1 MRAPVATLAAA
12 LLALCAAPAPAR
24 QAGADAQSITVTGQ
38 RDPSNWLRAES
49 PHLVVYTDTSA
60 ADARRLLAQLERL
73 DFLLRLYTAPYAKA
87 EAGQKLTL
95 YYLDSNREFARF
107 ATDVPQDAIGL
118 VSSCAAGVLGV
129 AVQVDPI
136 DALSDDQLAHE
147 PLDPGQSYLFEAY
160 ARHFLYRH
168 TDVRTPAAFIEG
180 MASYFSALRFSKT
193 RMVVGRTPTGV
204 GRYLGHLDEGNP
216 YELDYADVF
225 ARSYADAPTA
235 TPTDMRTRAKA
246 LEFQARAWALVHYML
261 STDARRQ
268 RLPGFLDAVHQGRPP
283 AQAFEQS
290 YGIALADL
298 GTAMWRYRLQA
309 MKVLQVALP
318 AMPAPAIDVTQLSR
332 AAGELVLPEAVRAS
346 CPGTAAGKALL
357 HTALEQ
363 VAQKPA
369 GDTAHAILA
378 RTQVEWGDAQDV
390 KAALPW
396 LEQAAAHTPG
406 DFDAAYWLGRAN
418 LRLAAQDP
426 ARLPPARAQLVRA
439 SALRPG
445 APEAALARLQ
455 AALLA
460 GEPPDR
466 PSLDAVTA
474 AWRQAHDSNPLA
486 RAAVLAYAWTGQP
499 DAALHVLRVLANDSR
514 DRESQAWAA
523 DWQAR
528 LAHGVAPAALFAEMR
543 RTTTLDGAVRE
554 WTIDQDGV
562 AAEVEREA
570 GIEAARQMIDRES
583 ASSGSLVVPQAGDAK
598 R

>member
-12 LLALCAAPAPAR
+12 LLGLYAAPAPAQ
-24 QAGADAQSITVTGQ
+24 QAGTDAQSIEITGQ
-38 RDPSNWLRAES
+38 RDPSGWLRAAS
-49 PHLVVYTDTSA
+49 PHFVVYTDTTA
-60 ADARRLLAQLERL
+60 PDARRLLAQLERL
-73 DFLLRLYTAPYAKA
+73 DFLLRLYTASYGKA
-87 EAGQKLTL
+87 EAGPKLTL
-95 YYLDSNREFARF
+95 YYLDGNREFSRF
-107 ATDVPQDAIGL
+107 ATDAPHDAIGM

-129 AVQVDPI
+129 AVQVDVI

-147 PLDPGQSYLFEAY
+147 PLEPGQSYLFEAY

-180 MASYFSALRFSKT
+180 MAKYFSALRFSST

-204 GRYLGHLDEGNP
+204 GRYFGLLDEGHA

-225 ARSYADAPTA
+225 AHSYADAPTA
-235 TPTDMRTRAKA
+235 APTDTRTRAKG

-261 STDARRQ
+261 STDERRL
-268 RLPGFLDAVHQGRPP
+268 RLPGFLDAVHQGRPA

-298 GTAMWRYRLQA
+298 GTSMWRYRLQA
-309 MKVLQVALP
+309 MKVLQVELP
-318 AMPAPAIDVTQLSR
+318 PMPAPAIDVAQLSR
-332 AAGELVLPEAVRAS
+332 AAGELVLPDAVRTT

-363 VAQKPA
+363 ATQSR
-369 GDTAHAILA
+369 GGETARAILA
-378 RTQVEWGDAQDV
+378 RTQVEWGDMQDV
-390 KAALPW
+390 KGALPW
-396 LEQAAAHTPG
+396 LEQSAAHDPK

-426 ARLPPARAQLVRA
+426 ARLPPARTQLARA

-460 GEPPDR
+460 GGPPDR

-474 AWRQAHDSNPLA
+474 AWQGARDSNPLA

-514 DRESQAWAA
+514 DKASQTWAA

-528 LAHGVAPAALFAEMR
+528 LAHGEPPR
-543 RTTTLDGAVRE
+543 RAVRRNAPHHHPGWRGPRVDHRPGQRRRGSRAQGGDRRGTPDDRPAE
-554 WTIDQDGV
+554 HGFGLAGG
-562 AAEVEREA
+562 AAA
-570 GIEAARQMIDRES
+570 G
-583 ASSGSLVVPQAGDAK
+583 
-598 R
+598 